1 MQKFK
6 NLHIPRKNTRSP
18 MPTKSRGTLDDIQS
32 KVFCGRANVTDCNS
46 IDCESCLFSW
56 LYNIEFKEWYRT
68 KRTGY
73 MKLRREASN

>member
-18 MPTKSRGTLDDIQS
+18 MPTKSMRTLDDIQA
-32 KVFCGRANVTDCNS
+32 KVFCSRANVTDCNN

-56 LYNIEFKEWYRT
+56 LFSIEFKEWYRT
-68 KRTGY
+68 NKIRY
-73 MKLRREASN
+73 IKLRVVKD